1 VYLSDGATFT
11 RTTTAAQT
19 VAPATMKTTLAQTT
33 TAAQTVAP
41 VTTKTT
47 APQLPATTTARVE
60 TDLDYY
66 STTVYWSV
74 WFSFERLICKKY
86 YQ

>member
-1 VYLSDGATFT
+1 MYLSDGATLT

-60 TDLDYY
+60 TDLEYY

-74 WFSFERLICKKY
+74 WFFF
-86 YQ
+86 